1 MLKIFGPNSQNNIKY
16 GIQGGFQDRI
26 EALQISAYS
35 NLGSQYKISSNKGS
49 AIFIR
54 VITESGFHL
63 PKNHLFDF
71 LKIAKKAFNW
81 LKYQEKF
88 GQSGPEGSELD
99 YHPVNAENR
108 CLSFLYI

>member
-16 GIQGGFQDRI
+16 GIQWGFQDRI
-26 EALQISAYS
+26 EALQISAYAI
-35 NLGSQYKISSNKGS
+35 LGSQYKISSNKGS

-54 VITESGFHL
+54 VKTESGFHL
-63 PKNHLFDF
+63 PCNQLFDF
-71 LKIAKKAFNW
+71 INIAKKGFDW

-88 GQSGPEGSELD
+88 GQSGPWGSELD
-99 YHPVNAENR
+99 YRSVNAENR